1 MSALP
6 LPAHSMSPAPD
17 GQSYFELVI
26 SRLNH
31 ALGVVGAGI
40 LVSMLLLISANVLMR
55 YVFNS
60 PIPWADQMATYGL
73 VYVTFIGAPRVLAR
87 RGHVAVDIL
96 HASLPARQ
104 QRLLRVAIDVVG
116 MVYCLLFLLLA
127 SKELS
132 GLVVRGAEFSDAVTV
147 PQWIVYA
154 VIPVGAGLLC
164 LQFLANFLADLR
176 ILRNAGPALQQ

>member
-1 MSALP
+1 MST
-6 LPAHSMSPAPD
+6 APD
-17 GQSYFELVI
+17 GSSDFELAV
-26 SRLNH
+26 SRVNH

-55 YVFNS
+55 YAFNS

-96 HASLPARQ
+96 HASLRPRRQ
-104 QRLLRVAIDVVG
+104 MLLRVGIDVVG
-116 MVYCLLFLLLA
+116 MVYCLLFFLLA

-132 GLVVRGAEFSDAVTV
+132 GLVVRGVVFSDAVTV
-147 PQWIVYA
+147 PQWMVYA

-176 ILRNAGPALQQ
+176 ILRHVGPAMPQ